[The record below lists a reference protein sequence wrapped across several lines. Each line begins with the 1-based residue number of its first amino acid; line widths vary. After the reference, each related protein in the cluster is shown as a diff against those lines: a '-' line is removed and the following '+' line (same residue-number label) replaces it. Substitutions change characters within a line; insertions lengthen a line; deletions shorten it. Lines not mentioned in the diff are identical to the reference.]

1 MDKKEEINEL
11 IEKIEELNYHY
22 YTLDAPLVSDG
33 EYDKLYDKLKKLEKE
48 IGIIPN
54 NSPTQKVGGEVL
66 EKFQKHFH
74 ISRLYSQDKAQSYE
88 DLKDWLDRANRLRK
102 SYNQSHDDKLPEL
115 EFVLEYKFDGLT
127 INLTYED
134 GKLKNA
140 STRGNGIVGE
150 EISAQVKTIKSV
162 PLEIREKSLLEIQG
176 EALMPLSELERYNKE
191 NEFQLKNARNAAAG
205 ALRNLDTKETRKRNL
220 TAYFYNISTN
230 NLDFKT
236 EEEMLDF
243 LKKENFNIHPYH
255 KLVKTYDEI
264 IAELEKINE
273 ERKDLDILTDG
284 VVIKIND
291 ITTQEALGYTN
302 KFPRWSIAFKF
313 EAEEYTTTLLDVVWN
328 VGRTGKVTPSAI
340 LEPVDFSGVTV
351 SRATLNN
358 YDDIERKHVKIGSKV
373 FIRRS
378 NDVIPEILGVV
389 DQNQPGTVKIEKP
402 SHCPYCNTELIEGNV
417 HIICPNSI
425 SCTPQLLARMEH
437 YASRNAMD
445 IEGLSEKTIAQLME
459 ELNIDEERKDLD
471 ILTDGVVIK
480 INDITTQEALGYTNK
495 FPRWSIAFKFEAE
508 EYTTTLLD
516 VVWNV
521 GRTGKVTPS
530 AILEPVDFSG
540 VTVSRATLNNY
551 DDIERKHVK
560 IGSKVF
566 IRRSNDVIPEIL
578 GVVDQN
584 QPGTVKIEKP
594 SHCPYCNTE
603 LIEGNVH
610 IICPNSISCT
620 PQLLARMEHYA
631 SRNAMDIEG
640 LSEKTIAQLMEE
652 LNIDD
657 IYEIYDL
664 DYDDLIK
671 LDRFGPKKSQNLLN
685 SIQESKRRDLNRFI
699 YAIGIPNVGERT
711 ARDLA
716 NKFKNFDNLRH
727 ANADQLIEIDDIGEI
742 TAENIVEFFEDE
754 KISNA
759 LDILLSKGIILNEVE
774 DDNSSNELENKT
786 FVITGTI
793 ENYKR
798 DDIKDLI
805 EKNGGKVSGSV
816 SKNTDIVLCG
826 QNAGSKLT
834 KARELNIEVYE
845 DDKLFNFL
853 EQLEGK

>member
-48 IGIIPN
+48 TGISPN

-88 DLKDWLDRANRLRK
+88 DLNDWLDRANRLRN
-102 SYNQSHDDKLPEL
+102 SYNQSHDDMLPEL

-255 KLVKTYDEI
+255 KLVKTCDEI
-264 IAELEKINE
+264 IAELEKISE
-273 ERKDLDILTDG
+273 ERKNLDILTDG

-291 ITTQEALGYTN
+291 IRTQEALGYTN

-358 YDDIERKHVKIGSKV
+358 YDDIERKQVKIGSKV

-389 DQNQPGTVKIEKP
+389 DQNQPGT
-402 SHCPYCNTELIEGNV
+402 S
-417 HIICPNSI
+417 
-425 SCTPQLLARMEH
+425 
-437 YASRNAMD
+437 
-445 IEGLSEKTIAQLME
+445 
-459 ELNIDEERKDLD
+459 
-471 ILTDGVVIK
+471 
-480 INDITTQEALGYTNK
+480 
-495 FPRWSIAFKFEAE
+495 
-508 EYTTTLLD
+508 
-516 VVWNV
+516 
-521 GRTGKVTPS
+521 
-530 AILEPVDFSG
+530 
-540 VTVSRATLNNY
+540 
-551 DDIERKHVK
+551 
-560 IGSKVF
+560 
-566 IRRSNDVIPEIL
+566 
-578 GVVDQN
+578 
-584 QPGTVKIEKP
+584 KIEKP

>member
-48 IGIIPN
+48 TGIISN

-88 DLKDWLDRANRLRK
+88 DLNDWLDRANRLRN
-102 SYNQSHDDKLPEL
+102 SYNQSHDDMLPEL

-127 INLTYED
+127 VNLTYED
-134 GKLKNA
+134 GKLKKA

-264 IAELEKINE
+264 IAELEKISE

-291 ITTQEALGYTN
+291 IRTQEALGYTN

-389 DQNQPGTVKIEKP
+389 DQNQPGT
-402 SHCPYCNTELIEGNV
+402 S
-417 HIICPNSI
+417 
-425 SCTPQLLARMEH
+425 
-437 YASRNAMD
+437 
-445 IEGLSEKTIAQLME
+445 
-459 ELNIDEERKDLD
+459 
-471 ILTDGVVIK
+471 
-480 INDITTQEALGYTNK
+480 
-495 FPRWSIAFKFEAE
+495 
-508 EYTTTLLD
+508 
-516 VVWNV
+516 
-521 GRTGKVTPS
+521 
-530 AILEPVDFSG
+530 
-540 VTVSRATLNNY
+540 
-551 DDIERKHVK
+551 
-560 IGSKVF
+560 
-566 IRRSNDVIPEIL
+566 
-578 GVVDQN
+578 
-584 QPGTVKIEKP
+584 KIEKP

-671 LDRFGPKKSQNLLN
+671 LDRFGPKKTQNLLD